1 MDRPRVFIGERI
13 PIEVEKYIGK
23 FCDYEKWDSNEK
35 IPRDELLRKL
45 RDKDGVI
52 LSSLK
57 IDEELLDNSPKLRAV
72 SNISVGYNN
81 FDLNAMKKRNV
92 IGTNTPG
99 ILDDTVADL
108 IMGIILSA
116 ARRIPEL
123 DKYVKDGKWKIKDY
137 ENLYGVDVHH
147 STIGIIGMGRIGE
160 ALAKRAKLGFDAEVI
175 YYNRNRRLDVEE
187 KLGVRYCNFKE
198 LLGKSD
204 FIVLMTPLTSETYH
218 LIDFE
223 EFSMMKKTAIFINTS
238 RGKTINEKALIEAL
252 KNKTILG
259 AGLDVFDIEP
269 VEPDNE
275 LLKMSNVISLPHLG
289 SATKKTSFDMAMLAA
304 QNLVSALLEG
314 KTPNIV
320 PELRELGSDV

>member
-198 LLGKSD
+198 LFRRIIDQFD
-204 FIVLMTPLTSETYH
+204 FPIV
-218 LIDFE
+218 
-223 EFSMMKKTAIFINTS
+223 
-238 RGKTINEKALIEAL
+238 TI
-252 KNKTILG
+252 TDQPDT
-259 AGLDVFDIEP
+259 DVFNNCLKIKVILFPFFPYFSEI
-269 VEPDNE
+269 VDNQAE
-275 LLKMSNVISLPHLG
+275 C
-289 SATKKTSFDMAMLAA
+289 FDHAI
-304 QNLVSALLEG
+304 
-314 KTPNIV
+314 K
-320 PELRELGSDV
+320 